1 MNFLAHIYLSE
12 NDSFVQIG
20 NFMADGIR
28 GKEYENYPT
37 KIKIGIL
44 LHRFIDTYTDA
55 HPIFRQSTKKLHA
68 TYGHYSGVLIDMF
81 YDHFLCKNWSTYSDE
96 PLHDFVQ
103 RFYHTLE
110 NNYNLLSDKTKHLL
124 PYMTKADWLYNY
136 QFLDKLEIILCQMD
150 NRTKTNSNMRFAI
163 ADLKKHY
170 TDFENEFTLFFE
182 EIRLAA
188 HQKLQELQNEYLSS

>member
-12 NDSFVQIG
+12 NDPFVQIG

-37 KIKIGIL
+37 PIKIGIL
-44 LHRFIDTYTDA
+44 LHRFIDSYTDA

-68 TYGHYSGVLIDMF
+68 SYGHYSGVLIDMF
-81 YDHFLCKNWSTYSDE
+81 YDHFLCKNWFKYADE
-96 PLHDFVQ
+96 PLQDFVQ

-110 NNYNLLSDKTKHLL
+110 DNYDLLSDKTKHLL
-124 PYMTKADWLYNY
+124 PYMIKADWLYNY
-136 QFLDKLEIILCQMD
+136 QFLDKLEVILCQMD
-150 NRTKTNSNMRFAI
+150 NRTKTQSNMRLAI
-163 ADLKKHY
+163 ADLKQHY
-170 TDFENEFTLFFE
+170 TEFESEFFEFFE

-188 HQKLQELQNEYLSS
+188 HQKLQELKAEYHTD